1 MTENITYYDVYLFQ
15 HPFTCVIAGPTG
27 CGKTHLLLQILEKSN
42 ELINPKPERIIYC
55 YSIWQD
61 AFDKLKEKVEFHKG
75 IFDFEEVDCTTVN
88 LIIFDDLM
96 AESDNISIQNLFT
109 KGSHHLNTSVFLLTQ
124 NLFNKGKFSRTINL
138 NSQYTIIFDNP
149 RDRSQIRY
157 LARQMF
163 PHNSKFL
170 VEAYNDVIKCQRGY
184 LFLDNKN
191 TTPEEIR
198 IQTNIIEPI
207 RIVYKMK

>member
-1 MTENITYYDVYLFQ
+1 MNEKITLYDSFVFQ

-27 CGKTHLLLQILEKSN
+27 CGKTHLLLKILDKSN
-42 ELINPKPERIIYC
+42 DLINLKPERIIYC
-55 YSIWQD
+55 YSIWQE
-61 AFDKLKEKVEFHKG
+61 AFDKFKDKVEFHKG
-75 IFDFEEVDCTTVN
+75 IFDFEEVNCNMVN
-88 LIIFDDLM
+88 LMIFDDLM
-96 AESDNISIQNLFT
+96 TESDNMTIQNLFT
-109 KGSHHLNTSVFLLTQ
+109 RGSHHLNISVFLLTQ
-124 NLFNKGKFSRTINL
+124 NLFNKGKFTRTINL

-149 RDRSQIRY
+149 RDRSQISH

-170 VEAYNDVIKCQRGY
+170 VEAYNDVMRSQRGY

-198 IQTNIIEPI
+198 IQTNITKQI
-207 RIVYKMK
+207 RIVYKIK

>member
-1 MTENITYYDVYLFQ
+1 MSDIKLYEPQPFQ
-15 HPFTCVIAGPTG
+15 HPFTCVISGPTG
-27 CGKTHLLLQILEKSN
+27 CGKTHLLLTILEKSID
-42 ELINPKPERIIYC
+42 LIIPTPERIIYC

-61 AFDKLKEKVEFHKG
+61 VFDKLKDKVEFHKG
-75 IFDFEEVDCTTVN
+75 IFDFEEVDPSTVN

-96 AESDNISIQNLFT
+96 SESDNISIQNLFT
-109 KGSHHLNTSVFLLTQ
+109 KGSHHLNISVFLLTQ

-163 PHNSKFL
+163 PHNSKF
-170 VEAYNDVIKCQRGY
+170 
-184 LFLDNKN
+184 
-191 TTPEEIR
+191 
-198 IQTNIIEPI
+198 
-207 RIVYKMK
+207 